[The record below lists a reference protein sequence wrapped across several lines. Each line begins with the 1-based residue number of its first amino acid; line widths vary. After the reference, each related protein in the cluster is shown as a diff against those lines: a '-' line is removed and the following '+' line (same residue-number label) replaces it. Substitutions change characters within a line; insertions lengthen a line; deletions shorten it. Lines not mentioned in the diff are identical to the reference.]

1 MKNVQNKR
9 TKKRNGHV
17 KAQSYDIDAMQ
28 YARQGLFD
36 YDATTENSSRKVND
50 ICIVQQPKR
59 PSKLNRKV
67 SS

>member
-36 YDATTENSSRKVND
+36 YDATTPNSTRKVND
-50 ICIVQQPKR
+50 ICIVQ
-59 PSKLNRKV
+59 
-67 SS
+67 